1 MFEDIKVGDRVVYHS
16 RWHKDIVE
24 VSKVTPKRFET
35 MGYSFTKKDG
45 YAIGSSSVCVEKLT
59 PELESEILEAKKRST
74 LINALSKFDYKQLD
88 TETLEQIAE
97 LTKPKDV

>member
-1 MFEDIKVGDRVVYHS
+1 MFEDIKVGDRVIYYS

-24 VSKVTPKRFET
+24 VVKVTPKRFET

-45 YAIGSSSVCVEKLT
+45 NAIGSSSVCVKKLT